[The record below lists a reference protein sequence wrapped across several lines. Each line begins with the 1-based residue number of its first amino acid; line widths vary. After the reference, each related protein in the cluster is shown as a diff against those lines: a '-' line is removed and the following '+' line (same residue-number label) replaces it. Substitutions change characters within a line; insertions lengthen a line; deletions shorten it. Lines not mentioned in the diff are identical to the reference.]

1 VSSLTDPPAPADLA
15 AALQALAL
23 RLPRLVE
30 RNLGMSTLPRSELEV
45 LVLVVDGSGPSVSD
59 VAREL
64 GLQTSNVSTTV
75 HQLVERGL
83 VERIANPEDRR
94 SNQLVPTPRA
104 LAEKAAITAAWAGL
118 IDQFLAGLPTVDRDV
133 LVAAAPMLAA
143 LARTRPGRSA

>member
-1 VSSLTDPPAPADLA
+1 MDPQPTSADLA

-30 RNLGMSTLPRSELEV
+30 RTLGMGALPRSELEV
-45 LVLVVDGSGPSVSD
+45 LMLVVDGSRPTVSD

-83 VERIANPEDRR
+83 VARIPNPGDRR

-104 LAEKAAITAAWAGL
+104 VAEKAAITGAWVSLVG
-118 IDQFLAGLPTVDRDV
+118 QFLDGLPDGDRRV
-133 LVAAAPMLAA
+133 LVAAAPTLAA
-143 LARTRPGRSA
+143 LARSRAGRTA